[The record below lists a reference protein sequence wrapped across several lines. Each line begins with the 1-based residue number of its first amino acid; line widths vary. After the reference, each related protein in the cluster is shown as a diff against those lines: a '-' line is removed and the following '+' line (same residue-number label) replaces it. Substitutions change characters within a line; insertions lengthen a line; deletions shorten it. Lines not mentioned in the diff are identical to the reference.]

1 MALAIGVSSSRWIA
15 RLSGLAQFLLP
26 EAVEDDCFIEA
37 IEELGAEVTP
47 QGLIHPRLHLRVA
60 SRIAGQIQD
69 RLAADVA
76 GEDQHRVGEI
86 HRAALPVGDAAVI
99 EDLQHHVEHI
109 GVGLLHLVEQDHRV
123 GSAPDRFCELAA
135 LLVEQQGVA
144 QGKVAVRKLPP
155 QLTLRATARPLLSR
169 LVRLAPESVRYRGV
183 ARSGT

>member
-26 EAVEDDCFIEA
+26 EAVEDDGFIEA

-60 SRIAGQIQD
+60 GGIARQIQD
-69 RLAADVA
+69 RLAADGP

-109 GVGLLHLVEQDHRV
+109 GVGLHLVEQDHRV
-123 GSAPDRFCELAA
+123 GSAPHCFCELAA